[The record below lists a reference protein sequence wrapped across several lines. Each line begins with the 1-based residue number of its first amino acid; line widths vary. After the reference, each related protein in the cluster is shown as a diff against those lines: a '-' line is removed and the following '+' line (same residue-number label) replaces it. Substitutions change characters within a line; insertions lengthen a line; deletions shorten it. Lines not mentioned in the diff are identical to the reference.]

1 MSCTGCALC
10 LQRLDLNVD
19 TPGRT
24 YTLGM
29 TLAELVGTAETRRT
43 AQDDIRWVTSNGN
56 AVKRRN
62 GGNRLGNAS

>member
-24 YTLGM
+24 YTYGM
-29 TLAELVGTAETRRT
+29 TIAELVGTAELAELTGDT
-43 AQDDIRWVTSNGN
+43 DE
-56 AVKRRN
+56 
-62 GGNRLGNAS
+62 